1 MAVLNLEK
9 HCLKILISQN
19 QYQKQLKLLN
29 SASRSEEH
37 TSELQTRGHIVCRL
51 LHEKKTRGALPK
63 KSCLEVSAAQNS
75 SIYCA
80 WRVPDTF
87 FSSKLTRGIAGTS
100 SFTRRVMDMKT
111 SSSHW

>member
-37 TSELQTRGHIVCRL
+37 TSELQSRGHIVCRL
-51 LHEKKTRGALPK
+51 LHQK
-63 KSCLEVSAAQNS
+63 KS
-75 SIYCA
+75 
-80 WRVPDTF
+80 D
-87 FSSKLTRGIAGTS
+87 LTRDVNREDLRIPEPVHLREEDREEAVESGEASEEVEDAQQHRSKRSRETVC
-100 SFTRRVMDMKT
+100 R
-111 SSSHW
+111 